1 MEVFLEHQNAL
12 NTAIAEMAE
21 EQKRLAGL
29 PMESFRNHFYDV
41 TTRDQNAKWLE
52 QRWLNMKFKA
62 TNLAKLQPPE
72 DVTRSLFS
80 SAYDA
85 LSALLRYVILN
96 QGIGRGHYYAESFLA
111 QIRSGRDE
119 LMRLNPA
126 ASGNA
131 EAARCEQLWNRM
143 GAFEVAS
150 KEAAFHGMI
159 HLESYGL
166 ANERFLAAVRV
177 MSRPEAESILRQ
189 YQVAKVESTLE
200 AVTKLDPQM
209 LLQAVWFFAMEK
221 PLQTNSLVCAQD
233 LCKWYFNGNCPDVK
247 LTEWYVQ
254 RDLSG
259 ADAVPPMN
267 EKEYAL
273 LSGQMM
279 ETLASGLMWLQC
291 YHQEKALLQG
301 MMTANRPMSA
311 MAQLRLHTLINGRSA
326 THSSCPAA
334 APGEAD
340 LCFDISALTWRDAE
354 YDTLFEN
361 LTFQCKNLTYGLAI
375 RDEDNS
381 LSLPAGITLPD
392 KETVLTKFRADLQE
406 EYGDQVAAQ
415 AVSCIM
421 LSGSGQ
427 ERMDGILVSSGGC
440 RQLGIAVN
448 LARIGKKVNIKFYT
462 IFLPVETELALQKQQ
477 ALSLYK
483 KLSPSATMWESSLKG
498 TLLTA
503 IQQLLNSSVQG
514 VGTPITP
521 SHISDGDA
529 PIF

>member
-1 MEVFLEHQNAL
+1 MGD
-12 NTAIAEMAE
+12 T
-21 EQKRLAGL
+21 RL
-29 PMESFRNHFYDV
+29 
-41 TTRDQNAKWLE
+41 
-52 QRWLNMKFKA
+52 
-62 TNLAKLQPPE
+62 
-72 DVTRSLFS
+72 
-80 SAYDA
+80 
-85 LSALLRYVILN
+85 ILN
-96 QGIGRGHYYAESFLA
+96 QGIGRGRYYAESFLA

-143 GAFEVAS
+143 YAFEAAN

-159 HLESYGL
+159 HLENYGL
-166 ANERFLAAVRV
+166 ANEHFLAAVRA

-189 YQVAKVESTLE
+189 YQAATVESTLE

-209 LLQAVWFFAMEK
+209 LLQALWFFAMEK
-221 PLQTNSLVCAQD
+221 PLQTNALVCAQD

-259 ADAVPPMN
+259 ADAVPSMN

-301 MMTANRPMSA
+301 MMTAKRPMSA
-311 MAQLRLHTLINGRSA
+311 MAQRRLHTLINGRS
-326 THSSCPAA
+326 SCTAA
-334 APGEAD
+334 VPSEAD
-340 LCFDISALTWRDAE
+340 LCFDISAITWRDAE

-361 LTFQCKNLTYGLAI
+361 LTFQCKNLTYALAI

-392 KETVLTKFRADLQE
+392 KETVLTRFRADLQE

-427 ERMDGILVSSGGC
+427 ERMDGILVTSSGC

-483 KLSPSATMWESSLKG
+483 KLSPSAAMWESSLKG
-498 TLLTA
+498 TLLTT

-521 SHISDGDA
+521 SHISEA
-529 PIF
+529 MPPFSEETNPTAVEYCRAANYITVL